1 MKTGMAATV
10 DDYIDSFPED
20 IQRLLREMRRTVKEA
35 APDAKECISYQMPA
49 YKMGHILV
57 YFAGFKNHIGFFP
70 TASGIS
76 AFEDELSQYRKGK
89 GSVQFPLDRPLPLD
103 LVRKI
108 VLFRVQEEKRKK
120 K

>member
-1 MKTGMAATV
+1 MQTGMAKTV
-10 DDYIDSFPED
+10 EEYIDSFPED
-20 IQRLLREMRRTVKEA
+20 IRKLLKEMRRTIKEA
-35 APDAKECISYQMPA
+35 APDAEECISYQMPA

-57 YFAGFKNHIGFFP
+57 YFAGFKDHIGFFP

-76 AFEDELSQYRKGK
+76 AFENELSQYRRGK

-108 VLFRVQEEKRKK
+108 VLFRIEEVRNKK
-120 K
+120 N